1 MYESYSI
8 TLESVNV
15 PELTL
20 RKILNLSRKSKLS
33 VFDVMSYILWEEL
46 SPDEWWWNT
55 LILDF

>member
-20 RKILNLSRKSKLS
+20 RKILSLSRKSKLS
-33 VFDVMSYILWEEL
+33 VFDVMSYIL
-46 SPDEWWWNT
+46 
-55 LILDF
+55 